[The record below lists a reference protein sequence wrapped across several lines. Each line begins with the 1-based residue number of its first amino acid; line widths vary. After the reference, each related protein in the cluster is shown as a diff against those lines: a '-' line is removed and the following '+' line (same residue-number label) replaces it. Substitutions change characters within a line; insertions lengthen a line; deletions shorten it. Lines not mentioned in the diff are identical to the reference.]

1 MGSNLELKR
10 ARRESWLAVSPVG
23 DRVAQSRTLRRL
35 NEAFHAGEDVHG
47 RVRALI
53 ADSWARCSSA
63 GLTARTQTDSV
74 LDDRE
79 IEERWGDHLLRPL
92 MPLLEELLSGATN
105 EAAHL
110 LAITDAQ
117 GIVLWK
123 GGDREIVSATDEI
136 AFVPGADWS
145 ERGAGTNAMG
155 TAIAVDHQVQ
165 IFSAEHFSMDV
176 HPWHCCAAPVHDP
189 STGELAAVIDLT
201 GRLKTAHPHTL
212 GLVTAAAGVAETYL
226 RQDLA
231 VHDERAKALFLARV
245 TGTRE
250 RTALLRR
257 NGEVVAA
264 APAGWTSGTVELPPT
279 AAQTVA
285 LPGGATGELETLPGT
300 DMLVLWRR
308 PARREHHVAAT
319 PRARLVL
326 AGAHPQI
333 TFMHQTHAL
342 STRHAELLAVLALT
356 GRELSAEELTLELYG
371 ETGKPSSVRGEVSRL
386 RHTLGDLLQSRPY
399 GFSEPVTSDLQEA
412 EWLLESGDLA
422 RAVALMRERFL
433 PRSEVARIVE
443 ARDRL
448 EYGVGAAVR
457 RSRDPDLLRIW
468 CETAPGQE
476 DQDAARE
483 LVTLL
488 PRSDPRLPA
497 AHARVRRLARQ
508 LS

>member
-1 MGSNLELKR
+1 LRSNLEYER
-10 ARRESWLAVSPVG
+10 PRRESWLAVSPVG
-23 DRVAQSRTLRRL
+23 DRVAQSRTLRRV
-35 NEAFHAGEDVHG
+35 NEAFHSGEDVHG
-47 RVRALI
+47 RMRALI

-63 GLTARTQTDSV
+63 GLTARTSTDSV

-79 IEERWGDHLLRPL
+79 IEERWGGHLLRPL
-92 MPLLEELLSGATN
+92 MPLLEELLGGATN

-136 AFVPGADWS
+136 AFVRGADWS
-145 ERGAGTNAMG
+145 ESGAGTNAMG

-165 IFSAEHFSMDV
+165 IFSAEHFSVDV

-189 STGELAAVIDLT
+189 ATGELAAVIDLT
-201 GRLKTAHPHTL
+201 GRLRTAHPHTL

-226 RQDLA
+226 RRDLA
-231 VHDERAKALFLARV
+231 VRDEQAKALFMARV
-245 TGTRE
+245 AGTRE
-250 RTALLRR
+250 HTALIRH
-257 NGEVVAA
+257 NGEIVAT
-264 APAGWTSGTVELPPT
+264 APDGWTAGAVTVSGAETVT
-279 AAQTVA
+279 
-285 LPGGATGELETLPGT
+285 LPGGATGELEKLPGT

-308 PARREHHVAAT
+308 GPHRGHHAAPA

-326 AGAHPQI
+326 GGAHPQI
-333 TFMHQTHAL
+333 TFMHRTHSL
-342 STRHAELLAVLALT
+342 STRHAELLAVMALS

-386 RHTLGDLLQSRPY
+386 RHTLGELLQSRPY
-399 GFSEPVTSDLQEA
+399 GFSQPVTSDLQEA
-412 EWLLESGDLA
+412 EWLLEAGELP
-422 RAVALMRERFL
+422 RALALMRERFL
-433 PRSEVARIVE
+433 PRSDVPRIVE

-468 CETAPGQE
+468 CATTPGQE

-488 PRSDPRLPA
+488 TPSDPRLPGA
-497 AHARVRRLARQ
+497 RARVRRLARQ
-508 LS
+508 LA

>member
-1 MGSNLELKR
+1 VGSNVQLKR

-110 LAITDAQ
+110 LAITDAE

-123 GGDREIVSATDEI
+123 GGDREIVLATDEI

-165 IFSAEHFSMDV
+165 IFSAEHFSTDV

-226 RQDLA
+226 RRDLA

-264 APAGWTSGTVELPPT
+264 APAGWTSGIVELPPT

-285 LPGGATGELETLPGT
+285 LPDGATGELETLPGT

-308 PARREHHVAAT
+308 RAHREHHVAAS
-319 PRARLVL
+319 PRARLTL

-333 TFMHQTHAL
+333 TFMRRTHSL

-356 GRELSAEELTLELYG
+356 DRALSAEELTLELYG

-399 GFSEPVTSDLQEA
+399 GFSEPITSDLQEA
-412 EWLLESGDLA
+412 EWLLESGDLS

-433 PRSEVARIVE
+433 PRSEVPRIAE

-448 EYGVGAAVR
+448 EHGIGAAVR

-468 CETAPGQE
+468 CETTPGQE

-488 PRSDPRLPA
+488 PSSDPRLPA
-497 AHARVRRLARQ
+497 ARARVRRLARQ
-508 LS
+508 LT

>member
-1 MGSNLELKR
+1 MHYAPVRRVSWGPTWSSKR

-110 LAITDAQ
+110 LAITDAK

-136 AFVPGADWS
+136 AFVRGADWS

-189 STGELAAVIDLT
+189 ATGELAAVIDLT

-226 RQDLA
+226 RRDLA

-279 AAQTVA
+279 AAETVA
-285 LPGGATGELETLPGT
+285 LAGRRDRRAGDAARHRHARALAPAGAPRASRR
-300 DMLVLWRR
+300 RR
-308 PARREHHVAAT
+308 PART
-319 PRARLVL
+319 
-326 AGAHPQI
+326 AGARRRPPADHV
-333 TFMHQTHAL
+333 HA
-342 STRHAELLAVLALT
+342 SAPTRC
-356 GRELSAEELTLELYG
+356 R
-371 ETGKPSSVRGEVSRL
+371 
-386 RHTLGDLLQSRPY
+386 
-399 GFSEPVTSDLQEA
+399 
-412 EWLLESGDLA
+412 
-422 RAVALMRERFL
+422 RAMPNCWRSWRWPAGSCR
-433 PRSEVARIVE
+433 PRS
-443 ARDRL
+443 
-448 EYGVGAAVR
+448 
-457 RSRDPDLLRIW
+457 
-468 CETAPGQE
+468 
-476 DQDAARE
+476 
-483 LVTLL
+483 
-488 PRSDPRLPA
+488 
-497 AHARVRRLARQ
+497 
-508 LS
+508 